1 MALNRIPS
9 ELISK
14 TLTFDY
20 KTPITRVIPE
30 LVKYPAIVVYKNKGY
45 LGIIDS
51 RTVYRSGQNLRLGK
65 TETLEKFTTKVP
77 RITESTSVEDLI
89 AYFYKSR
96 VKALP
101 YSDGKKIIGMLDRT
115 TLLKMMLSMG
125 MLKDIQVREAMTTPV
140 LAIDASASI
149 TQAKATMREHKVNR
163 LIALENG
170 RLAGLITNHDIVQD
184 YTKVEDRMPERRS
197 RGYGP
202 SNVLVSDMMER
213 NPRNIDYE
221 KSLTEAVR
229 QLIENNISSILVL
242 RKGSPAGMLTVTDV
256 LERVIAKRR
265 IEERRIF
272 ISGLDADSYQYV
284 DEINDELKAF
294 IDRAE
299 KFNGVKVDYVTFRV
313 KKVGNKSYEVQVRLS
328 IGNKGIISLHTTEPY
343 FEESMREI
351 MDRLRK
357 MLMKEKDRM
366 QTVRKI
372 NLYRQ
377 EP

>member
-1 MALNRIPS
+1 MALNRIPE
-9 ELISK
+9 ELITT

-20 KTPITRVIPE
+20 KTPITKVIPE
-30 LVKYPAIVVYKNKGY
+30 LVKHPAVVVYKNKNY

-51 RTVYRSGQNLRLGK
+51 RTFYRSGQNLRLGK

-77 RITESTSVEDLI
+77 RITDTTSVEDLVY
-89 AYFYKSR
+89 YFYRSR

-101 YSDGKKIIGMLDRT
+101 YSDGKKIIGVLDRT

-140 LAIDASASI
+140 LAISIDASI

-163 LIALENG
+163 LVVLENG
-170 RLAGLITNHDIVQD
+170 KLSGLITNHDIVQG
-184 YTKVEDRMPERRS
+184 YTKVEDRLPDRRS

-202 SNVLVSDMMER
+202 SNVTVDSMMER
-213 NPRNIDYE
+213 SPRRIDYDR
-221 KSLTEAVR
+221 SMTEAVR
-229 QLIENNISSILVL
+229 QLIENNISSVLVL
-242 RKGSPAGMLTVTDV
+242 RKGNPVGMLTVMDV
-256 LERVIAKRR
+256 LESVIAKRR

-272 ISGLDADSYQYV
+272 VSGLDADSYQYA
-284 DEINDELKAF
+284 DEINDELKNL

-299 KFNGVKVDYVTFRV
+299 KLNGVKVDYITFRV